1 MTHSC
6 EMEKEDIAMKD
17 TRKNTLSFETCM
29 DILDW
34 FNDDTHDYITHILL
48 AKLDGEERIRRAM
61 PSISEY
67 CLKLVA
73 AHSAGEN
80 AYPQAV

>member
-1 MTHSC
+1 
-6 EMEKEDIAMKD
+6 MKD

-34 FNDDTHDYITHILL
+34 FNDDTRDYIEHIWERTFRLL
-48 AKLDGEERIRRAM
+48 VKLDGEERIRRAM

-73 AHSAGEN
+73 AHSATEN
-80 AYPQAV
+80 AYPQAI

>member
-1 MTHSC
+1 L
-6 EMEKEDIAMKD
+6 AG
-17 TRKNTLSFETCM
+17 
-29 DILDW
+29 ILDW

-73 AHSAGEN
+73 AHSAGED

>member
-1 MTHSC
+1 
-6 EMEKEDIAMKD
+6 MKD

-48 AKLDGEERIRRAM
+48 AKLDGEARIMGALHA
-61 PSISEY
+61 ISEY
-67 CLKLVA
+67 CRDLIA
-73 AHSAGEN
+73 THEGTEC
-80 AYPQAV
+80 AYPMAS

>member
-1 MTHSC
+1 M
-6 EMEKEDIAMKD
+6 
-17 TRKNTLSFETCM
+17 KNTLSFETCM

-34 FNDDTHDYITHILL
+34 FNDDTHDYIAHILI

-61 PSISEY
+61 PVLSEY
-67 CLKLVA
+67 CLKLVEK
-73 AHSAGEN
+73 HSACEN

>member
-1 MTHSC
+1 
-6 EMEKEDIAMKD
+6 MKD

-67 CLKLVA
+67 
-73 AHSAGEN
+73 
-80 AYPQAV
+80 